1 MTTFAVPSLALGF
14 TSSGMGFFPARMLI
28 KVKRFLLTAQ
38 EANLTAN
45 YGTDADLGQYE
56 NVRLGRLERTAPI
69 VDGRNPHPKFQHD
82 YQRNVET
89 TEAAIRALTKGQIN
103 LTNIVQGLLEAQRAI
118 SEVRSEAAASTA
130 AVQAQNTYNRVR
142 DSYADENVLS
152 ASNEAGICTILIA
165 AHNRNY
171 LDPQESV
178 PVNGGSVAALGAA
191 TTYFV
196 GYEDP
201 DLDGGAVTFIA
212 TQNEE
217 DVTASQSR
225 PFMHKIGV
233 ITTPTNAGGGSVG
246 NETQPP
252 WKTIGP
258 EFAV

>member
-1 MTTFAVPSLALGF
+1 MTTFAIPSLALGF
-14 TSSGMGFFPARMLI
+14 AGGGMGFVPARMLV
-28 KVKRFLLTAQ
+28 KVKRFLLAPQ
-38 EANLTAN
+38 VANLTAN
-45 YGTDADLGQYE
+45 YGTNTDLGQYE
-56 NVRLGRLERTAPI
+56 NVRLGRLERNAPI
-69 VDGRNPHPKFQHD
+69 VDGRNPHSKFQHD

-152 ASNEAGICTILIA
+152 ASNDGGICTVQIA

-178 PVNGGSVAALGAA
+178 SVNGGTISGLGAA
-191 TTYFV
+191 TTYFI

-217 DVTASQSR
+217 EVTASQSR
-225 PFMHKIGV
+225 PFIHKIGV
-233 ITTPTNAGGGSVG
+233 ITTPTTAGGGSIG
-246 NETQPP
+246 NETRPP
-252 WKTIGP
+252 WQT
-258 EFAV
+258 ERTLQEL